1 MTDVTGR
8 DRHIIKK
15 ALAYAITVIGT
26 LPERQ
31 QEVSDQ
37 ADMKKLLSHM
47 VENDAEL
54 NMFLA
59 DAHRQLIP
67 WKK

>member
-15 ALAYAITVIGT
+15 ALAYAITVTGT
-26 LPERQ
+26 LSERQ

-47 VENDAEL
+47 VESDAEL
-54 NMFLA
+54 NMILA